1 VQESGE
7 NTVQR
12 EILGAKGGQVGAT
25 GDGRKQHNK
34 ELHFTICTPRMIE
47 SRMVRQAG
55 HVTRKGESNA

>member
-1 VQESGE
+1 MQERGE

-34 ELHFTICTPRMIE
+34 ELHFTIVLLE
-47 SRMVRQAG
+47 
-55 HVTRKGESNA
+55 